1 MSKIINVLANRCP
14 QCEEGNMFVSTN
26 PYKKGEMT
34 TMNKYCPKC
43 NFNFEPEV
51 GYYYG
56 AMFVSYVLNVALF
69 VIATVAFYVF
79 FEDKVNSL
87 WYMVGYVF
95 LTFLLIPVLFRLSRS
110 MWLHVFYKE
119 KREVNA

>member
-1 MSKIINVLANRCP
+1 MNVLTNKCP
-14 QCEEGNMFVSTN
+14 QCEKGNMFVSTN
-26 PYKKGEMT
+26 PYKKGQMT
-34 TMNKYCPKC
+34 TMNKFCPIC

-79 FEDKVNSL
+79 FENKVNSL
-87 WYMVGYVF
+87 WYMMGYVF

-110 MWLHVFYKE
+110 MWLHVFYKK
-119 KREVNA
+119 KREVKS